1 MKQYYLILDNEQT
14 GPFTIEEVST
24 KITSRETKVWFE
36 GLEDWKSTGEIEELS
51 KLLVSIPPPIH
62 SFTSKLQTESK
73 VEEKVEEK
81 IEDQKPENQNV
92 IDYNKNE
99 TKILGLGQKMFF
111 GVYTLAIFIIFFA
124 FNNYQ
129 INSLTEKNKQQID
142 NQQKEIKEQE
152 TRLAEQE
159 QIEANRKIQERKNA
173 LESSYEELSDEMN
186 ILYENLNIAQQN
198 LNDVTMFKFLRT
210 ASKRD
215 EQINSAQND
224 IDIIKEQIR
233 YNETEMQ
240 KINEQLGI

>member
-1 MKQYYLILDNEQT
+1 MKQYYLILDDEQT
-14 GPFTIEEVST
+14 GPLTIEEIST

-36 GLEDWKSTGEIEELS
+36 GIEDWKNAGEIEELS
-51 KLLVSIPPPIH
+51 KLLVSIPPPIN
-62 SFTSKLQTESK
+62 SFTSKLPTESK
-73 VEEKVEEK
+73 VEEK
-81 IEDQKPENQNV
+81 IENQKLENQN
-92 IDYNKNE
+92 INDYNKYE
-99 TKILGLGQKMFF
+99 TRILGLSQKMFF

-129 INSLTEKNKQQID
+129 INSITEKNKQQID

-173 LESSYEELSDEMN
+173 LESSYEELNNEMN
-186 ILYENLNIAQQN
+186 ILYQNLNIAQQN
-198 LNDVTMFKFLRT
+198 LNDATMFKFLRT
-210 ASKRD
+210 TSERD

-224 IDIIKEQIR
+224 IDTIKEQIK

>member
-1 MKQYYLILDNEQT
+1 MKQYYLFLDNEQT
-14 GPFTIEEVST
+14 GPLTIEEIST

-36 GLEDWKSTGEIEELS
+36 GLEDWKSAGEIEELS
-51 KLLVSIPPPIH
+51 KLLVSIPPPIN
-62 SFTSKLQTESK
+62 SFTSKLPTES
-73 VEEKVEEK
+73 KVEEK

-159 QIEANRKIQERKNA
+159 QIEANRKIQERKDA
-173 LESSYEELSDEMN
+173 LESSYAELSNEVN
-186 ILYENLNIAQQN
+186 ILYENLNIAQEN
-198 LNDVTMFKFLRT
+198 LNDVAKFKFLRG
-210 ASKRD
+210 ASERN

-224 IDIIKEQIR
+224 IDIIMERIR